1 MESQRAFGGTQGH
14 LWHLRP
20 WRREEQF
27 RELWKRKGMTCETSA
42 SVKGLWESCNKDW
55 LMEVLPHAAA
65 VHVSGEG
72 RNESD

>member
-1 MESQRAFGGTQGH
+1 
-14 LWHLRP
+14 
-20 WRREEQF
+20 
-27 RELWKRKGMTCETSA
+27 MTCETSA